1 MLVLPLQDL
10 VLLSSHFVLDLL
22 IVSTTALLQRDGR
35 VCPRILGRRAS
46 YRYVSRAV
54 GVIAPAVSSETAMPT
69 TTMSG
74 ESRYHLFIS
83 VSLYTIYIAGR

>member
-46 YRYVSRAV
+46 YRYTLGR
-54 GVIAPAVSSETAMPT
+54 IAEIRWKCKFFTLPSAT
-69 TTMSG
+69 TS
-74 ESRYHLFIS
+74 
-83 VSLYTIYIAGR
+83 